1 MGKKQRYVKNV
12 AKDLKEEK
20 SWNNTW
26 KHTMQ
31 REKKLKNAQ
40 NAKKKYFDKGA
51 LRKHELRIHEA
62 GESSGL

>member
-1 MGKKQRYVKNV
+1 
-12 AKDLKEEK
+12 
-20 SWNNTW
+20 
-26 KHTMQ
+26 MQ
-31 REKKLKNAQ
+31 REKKLTNAQ